1 MIGRIHL
8 DLFDDRQK
16 AIDHAMWFNFK
27 YRIANI
33 KFGIIHGPENDWA
46 VCEEKTACEMEMTFL
61 NVMPK
66 DHSNLSYRDIRHI
79 KMDRDP
85 LPHWESITG
94 NLSLADG
101 EILRYLLHAKI
112 PIEKFIRYE
121 LASRGYD
128 KNHRWC
134 GFDKAEEIWL
144 K

>member
-1 MIGRIHL
+1 MKDSYL
-8 DLFDDRQK
+8 DLFSDRQK
-16 AIDHAMWFNFK
+16 AIDHALWLNFK

-33 KFGIIHGPENDWA
+33 KFGVLHGPENDWA
-46 VCEEKTACEMEMTFL
+46 VCEQATADEMEMTFL
-61 NVMPK
+61 NVMPE
-66 DHSNLSYRDIRHI
+66 DHSNMSYRDIRHI

-94 NLSLADG
+94 MFSVADG

-112 PIEKFIRYE
+112 PIEKFIRFE

-144 K
+144 E